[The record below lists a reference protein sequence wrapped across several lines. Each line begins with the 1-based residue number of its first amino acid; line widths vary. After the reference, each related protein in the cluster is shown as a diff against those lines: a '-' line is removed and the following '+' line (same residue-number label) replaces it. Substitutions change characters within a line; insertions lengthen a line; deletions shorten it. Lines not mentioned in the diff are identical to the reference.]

1 MRSPII
7 RWIIFAIA
15 TYLLMF
21 QSYWV
26 LGWATRYVP
35 NSLFLMV
42 PFAIIAGF
50 PVRFLAR
57 AVMSIA
63 PRRDYSSGVMFWIL
77 SIGEVIAF
85 WQSWGHWSGEYRF
98 LRVVFDFS
106 LFMGFTDVKGRDDAT
121 ENGKVES

>member
-1 MRSPII
+1 
-7 RWIIFAIA
+7 
-15 TYLLMF
+15 
-21 QSYWV
+21 
-26 LGWATRYVP
+26 
-35 NSLFLMV
+35 
-42 PFAIIAGF
+42 
-50 PVRFLAR
+50 
-57 AVMSIA
+57 
-63 PRRDYSSGVMFWIL
+63 MFWIL